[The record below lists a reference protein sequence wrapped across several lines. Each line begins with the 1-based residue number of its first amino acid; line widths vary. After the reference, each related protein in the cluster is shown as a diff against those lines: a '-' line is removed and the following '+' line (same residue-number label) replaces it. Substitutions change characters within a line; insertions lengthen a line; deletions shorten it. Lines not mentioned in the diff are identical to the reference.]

1 MIKVK
6 KEEFI
11 KAIEKASVGVKDTY
25 IISISDKKASDGRN
39 FASICAS
46 NGNTQ
51 ALVCFMVEADKAV
64 SFFVG
69 AELFGVVKALGEF
82 GDEYEI
88 CVTKTVA
95 KITVGSASS
104 PIPLK
109 TEGFSINIRNP
120 KDEPTCRFA
129 TVNREEFVRAIRQ
142 GSFAYGGA
150 GSDSNI
156 ANAVAILPYAKDN
169 DSGLCFMSTDARLV
183 ARSSAKVSQANEF
196 FMKSDNKYVN
206 VDAPA
211 IRAISS
217 KLEGENIVLFIFDKE
232 ILVKDGN
239 DYYTI
244 IRYETEFPKVLGELL
259 DVTEYNYKAVF
270 DVSMLKAALKVAT
283 IMDNKNEKKAVID
296 IQNGKVTISSILG
309 TNKAEVKADD
319 VEGEINIH
327 INAKHLEMVM
337 ADIGSEK
344 LIIYG
349 QGELKPL
356 YMKDGFFSGMMT
368 PIVKNKDDKVKDTK

>member
-1 MIKVK
+1 MIKIK
-6 KEEFI
+6 KEEFV

-25 IISISDKKASDGRN
+25 IISISDKKAGDGRN

-51 ALVCFMVEADKAV
+51 VLACFMVESDKAV
-64 SFFVG
+64 SFYVG

-88 CVTKTVA
+88 EVTKTVA
-95 KITVGSASS
+95 KITVGSATS

-109 TEGFSINIRNP
+109 TEGFSISIRQP
-120 KDEPTCRFA
+120 KDEPTCSFA
-129 TVNREEFVRAIRQ
+129 TIDREEFVRAIKQ
-142 GSFAYGGA
+142 GSFAYGGT

-156 ANAVAILPYAKDN
+156 ANAVALLPYTKDN
-169 DSGLCFMSTDARLV
+169 DSGLFFMSSDARLV
-183 ARSSAKVSQANEF
+183 ARSSAKVSQANESF
-196 FMKSDNKYVN
+196 KKADSKYIN
-206 VDAPA
+206 IDAPA
-211 IRAISS
+211 LRAISS
-217 KLEGENIVLFIFDKE
+217 KLDGDNITIFLFEKQVLI
-232 ILVKDGN
+232 KDGN

-244 IRYETEFPKVLGELL
+244 IRYETAFPKVIGEML
-259 DVTEYNYKAVF
+259 DITEYNYKAVF
-270 DVSMLKAALKVAT
+270 DISMLKAALRVAT

-309 TNKAEVKADD
+309 TNKAEVKADN
-319 VEGEINIH
+319 VEGEINIY

-337 ADIGSEK
+337 ADIGAEK
-344 LIIYG
+344 LTIYG

-356 YMKDGFFSGMMT
+356 YMKDGLFNGMMT
-368 PIVKNKDDKVKDTK
+368 PILKETK